1 MSKKVTTKKQTKSTK
16 KATKKVVKVEKP
28 IVMKTYQV
36 EYRVLFLTTVEAPNR
51 RGALAA
57 WSDRTGLN
65 LGDDGRVEGHD
76 QNSGSTTVPGDPG
89 IEGFTHSKIRT
100 EIVTA

>member
-1 MSKKVTTKKQTKSTK
+1 MSKKATSKKQTKSTK

-28 IVMKTYQV
+28 VVMKTYQV

-76 QNSGSTTVPGDPG
+76 GNLGSTAIPTDPA

-100 EIVTA
+100 EIVSS